1 MSEETLAAREAA
13 AAEEAAETPARSAAP
28 ELTLTEDE
36 LRALCAEQVCPACP
50 EKAAFDDARLRL
62 LADTDNTR
70 KRMQREME
78 EFRKYAAEGVLADLL
93 PILDNLDLAIEHGA
107 GNAACKDLLVGVEM
121 TRKIFLDALAGHGL
135 TQVGCA
141 GEAFTP
147 ELHEAVGRQEHPDLA
162 PGTVC
167 KLLKKGY
174 KLRER
179 LLRPAMV
186 MISAGD

>member
-13 AAEEAAETPARSAAP
+13 AEEAAEAPAP
-28 ELTLTEDE
+28 ELTLTGDE

-50 EKAAFDDARLRL
+50 EKAGFDDARLRL

-93 PILDNLDLAIEHGA
+93 PILDNLDLAIAHGA
-107 GNAACKDLLVGVEM
+107 GNPACKDVLLGVEM
-121 TRKIFLDALAGHGL
+121 TRKIFLDTLAGHGL
-135 TQVGCA
+135 VTVGCE
-141 GEAFTP
+141 GEEFTP
-147 ELHEAVGRQEHPDLA
+147 ELHEAVGQQEHPDLA
-162 PGTVC
+162 PGRVC

-186 MISAGD
+186 MVSAGD